1 MHRFRRVLLVLLMLV
16 LLQIGFPV
24 QAQDN
29 LLKNA
34 NFENPYGGIG
44 TADGWDG
51 GSVKSPHN
59 EVWQNI
65 DALFTAHRGDK
76 TYQGQ
81 STQQMG
87 RGDATFTAAVWQKVD
102 NIQAGTRLRFSA
114 WVFIENESGSNAR
127 VRVGIDS
134 NNTASPMD
142 DMAWSPYM
150 TTYGAWQ
157 EISVEAT
164 VPAGYVT
171 VYVFGTQDA
180 PKRLNQVYMDQASLK
195 VVATGQAVTQPT
207 AAAGG
212 TAAPVVPVVP
222 TTPPQVYAP
231 SVSRQDEDT
240 SDGITHTVQSGDTL
254 AAIAVAYRTTVTK
267 ILEINGLERGSMLA
281 LGQKIIIEKPGS
293 SAPSSDNTSPT
304 TEPVVAVPESTVISQ
319 SVAEPTTASK
329 PTTPGNPLAAIL
341 GQKTDVP
348 AATEKVESESPTEAA
363 PPATAAPEN
372 TLVPTDLPVPTA
384 TEMVAL
390 PTSTIEGTSVAD
402 AVTSL
407 DAGVCVTLF
416 GDTNQDRNQGEGEAV
431 LPGGMIKLQDLQGKE
446 VASHLTTADTAPFC
460 FMDVPPATY
469 NLITTPPNGYGLTTT
484 SALTV
489 NVQVGTK
496 FQVNIGA
503 AQGVMPLATPIL
515 DTTVIQSVPDADVA
529 APSSGALVLLFVGLI
544 AVVAIGAGILLYV
557 IRRL

>member
-1 MHRFRRVLLVLLMLV
+1 MHRFRRVLPVLLLLV
-16 LLQIGFPV
+16 LLQIGFPA

-51 GSVKSPHN
+51 GFVASPRT
-59 EVWQNI
+59 EVWMNADTI
-65 DALFTAHRGDK
+65 FTAHRGDK
-76 TYQGQ
+76 TYEGT

-87 RGDATFTAAVWQKVD
+87 RGGSTFTAAVWQKVD
-102 NIQAGTRLRFSA
+102 NIQAGTRLRFSV
-114 WVFIENESGSNAR
+114 WVYVENEAGSNAR
-127 VRVGIDS
+127 ARIGIDS
-134 NNTASPMD
+134 NNTASPLD

-157 EISVEAT
+157 EMSVEAT

-171 VYVFGTQDA
+171 VYIFGTQDW
-180 PKRLNQVYMDQASLK
+180 PKLNNSVYMDQASLRVVGTGQ
-195 VVATGQAVTQPT
+195 VVAPPT

-212 TAAPVVPVVP
+212 TAAPVIPVVP
-222 TTPPQVYAP
+222 TTRPQVYAP

-240 SDGITHTVQSGDTL
+240 SDGIIHTVQSGDTL
-254 AAIAVAYRTTVTK
+254 AAIAVAYRTTVTN
-267 ILEINGLERGSMLA
+267 ILELNGLERGAMLA
-281 LGQKIIIEKPGS
+281 LGQKIIIEKPGA
-293 SAPSSDNTSPT
+293 SAPASENTSPT
-304 TEPVVAVPESTVISQ
+304 TAPVESTVISQ
-319 SVAEPTTASK
+319 SRAEPTTASAA
-329 PTTPGNPLAAIL
+329 TTPGNPLAAIL

-348 AATEKVESESPTEAA
+348 PTQEAQAEEPTEAA
-363 PPATAAPEN
+363 PSATLAPEN
-372 TLVPTDLPVPTA
+372 TAVPTDLPAPTA

-390 PTSTIEGTSVAD
+390 PTSTVEGTSVAD

-407 DAGVCVTLF
+407 EAGVCVTLF
-416 GDTNQDRNQGEGEAV
+416 NDANQDRNQGEGEAV
-431 LPGGMIKLQDLQGKE
+431 LPGGLIALQDLQGKE
-446 VASHLTTADTAPFC
+446 VASHMTTADTAPFC
-460 FMDVPPATY
+460 FIDVAPTTY
-469 NLITTPPNGYGLTTT
+469 NLITTPPTGYGLTTT

-489 NVQVGTK
+489 NVQVGVK
-496 FQVNIGA
+496 FQVSIGA
-503 AQGVMPLATPIL
+503 AQGVTPLATPTL
-515 DTTVIQSVPDADVA
+515 DTAVIQSVPDADVA